1 MANLPDAWVE
11 DARNL
16 DNAEQSTM
24 QSQNSIE
31 RSPPETTDCF
41 ITGFVTSPTISGV
54 RRLAAVGRRN
64 MGSDPLSR
72 V

>member
-11 DARNL
+11 VARNL

-31 RSPPETTDCF
+31 RSPPERRT
-41 ITGFVTSPTISGV
+41 VSSP
-54 RRLAAVGRRN
+54 
-64 MGSDPLSR
+64 GSSPRQRFRASAGLR
-72 V
+72 Q